1 MFLERAMSRR
11 SRQAHYELKS
21 REAEEM
27 AAKTKDPE
35 TRDEWLKIAE
45 SYREL
50 AKGTGGGYGPE

>member
-1 MFLERAMSRR
+1 MSRR